1 MENASKA
8 LIIAGAILLA
18 ILIISLGILIY
29 NQASGV
35 VTNNSMDEVSI
46 QTFNNKFLQYA
57 GEQKGSAVRALISQ
71 VEASNAADSSLG
83 NVKLNY
89 IGTGLKGKDD
99 VNAGTTYTVTIKTS
113 TDTGLVNDITITKP
127 ATTTTG
133 S

>member
-57 GEQKGSAVRALISQ
+57 GEQKGSSVRALVSQ
-71 VEASNAADSSLG
+71 VNASNAADNSLG
-83 NVKLNY
+83 
-89 IGTGLKGKDD
+89 
-99 VNAGTTYTVTIKTS
+99 TVTITGANSVS
-113 TDTGLVNDITITKP
+113 TGATYNVSVKIDSATGLVNQIDVTSAP
-127 ATTTTG
+127 
-133 S
+133 

>member
-57 GEQKGSAVRALISQ
+57 GEQKGSSVRALASQ
-71 VEASNAADSSLG
+71 VKASNAAENTLGQVNLTYTGITESQIQAGATYYVTIEMDSTS
-83 NVKLNY
+83 
-89 IGTGLKGKDD
+89 GLVDEID
-99 VNAGTTYTVTIKTS
+99 VNTTPT
-113 TDTGLVNDITITKP
+113 P
-127 ATTTTG
+127 
-133 S
+133 

>member
-57 GEQKGSAVRALISQ
+57 GEQKGSAVRSLASQ
-71 VEASNAADSSLG
+71 VSASNAAENSLG
-83 NVKLNY
+83 PVTLTYNNSLTADT
-89 IGTGLKGKDD
+89 IE
-99 VNAGTTYTVTIKTS
+99 AGATYKVTVSIDS
-113 TDTGLVNDITITKP
+113 ASGLVKTITVG
-127 ATTTTG
+127 T
-133 S
+133 

>member
-57 GEQKGSAVRALISQ
+57 GEQKGSSVRALLSQ
-71 VEASNAADSSLG
+71 VNASNATDGTPGTVEVKYEDSVTESTIQAGNTYEVKIEMDSSSG
-83 NVKLNY
+83 
-89 IGTGLKGKDD
+89 GTGL
-99 VNAGTTYTVTIKTS
+99 VKT
-113 TDTGLVNDITITKP
+113 ITIGNP
-127 ATTTTG
+127 
-133 S
+133 